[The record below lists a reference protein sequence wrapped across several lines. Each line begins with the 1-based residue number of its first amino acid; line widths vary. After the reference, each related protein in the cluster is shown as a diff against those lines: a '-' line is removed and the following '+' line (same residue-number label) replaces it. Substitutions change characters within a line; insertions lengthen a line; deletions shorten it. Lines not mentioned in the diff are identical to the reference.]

1 MPPLFHPESREAKA
15 LRVLID
21 AFNKKGITPAK
32 REKGKKTRPLFVFG
46 GAVRDALLSRQS
58 PSSRGNLVG
67 TDLDLLFSGTD
78 NELNPVIKAL
88 KKEKKI
94 AFLPGVEQP
103 NSWGVYRIIVNLGGG
118 RKMGVDISPFS
129 KKSRKKKKGGT
140 KSRLKSRLAYS
151 DTTVNSLAVDARHA
165 LSHEFS
171 ESQIITHNNNES
183 VNHVKTGV
191 FSFND
196 KYAKRSSYAS
206 ILRAV
211 ALQQKTGLQPSED
224 AKKFLRERIE
234 TVFDDASRHR
244 LNYYRKK
251 LLDTVN
257 GDALRAREAL
267 ASWFPD
273 DPKKYKLLQSILPLK
288 MEIGVDKEGYQRIDG
303 RDLEGESVLLPARQE
318 LPHSRLVQRIKEE
331 LGPNSTFLG
340 TTIETDSDNVSYLVH
355 HIDLDKKMDWDKVLG
370 LMQKQKKFNLKVGG
384 DPEES
389 QKFYVTIA
397 RKFKPG
403 SNGREMLGKE
413 PEQAKKLIFDKI
425 GSFEYRRE

>member
-1 MPPLFHPESREAKA
+1 MFHPNSREAQA
-15 LRVLID
+15 LQTLIG
-21 AFNKKGITPAK
+21 AFEKNGVSLGRKKG
-32 REKGKKTRPLFVFG
+32 GKARQLFVFG
-46 GAVRDALLSRQS
+46 GAVRDGLLARFNRA
-58 PSSRGNLVG
+58 SRGRIVG

-78 NELNPVIKAL
+78 EELKPVIKKL

-94 AFLPGVEQP
+94 KYLPGVDQP
-103 NSWGVYRIIVNLGGG
+103 NSWGVYRVIMKLKG
-118 RKMGVDISPFS
+118 RDIGVDISAFNKPN
-129 KKSRKKKKGGT
+129 RT
-140 KSRLKSRLAYS
+140 KRNVKWRLAHS
-151 DTTVNSLAVDARHA
+151 DTSVNSLAVNAVHA
-165 LSHEFS
+165 VSDNFDEKR
-171 ESQIITHNNNES
+171 IITHKEGEG
-183 VNHVKTGV
+183 VTHVKQGS
-191 FSFND
+191 FSFNK
-196 KYAKRSSYAS
+196 KYGQRLSYAS

-224 AKKFLRERIE
+224 AKKFLRERIG
-234 TVFDDASRHR
+234 TVFDDASKHR

-257 GDALRAREAL
+257 GDVLRARETL
-267 ASWFPD
+267 ASWLPD
-273 DPKKYKLLQSILPLK
+273 DQKKYKLLQSILPLK
-288 MEIGVDKEGYQRIDG
+288 MEIGVGKEGYQRIDG

-331 LGPNSTFLG
+331 LGPNSVFLG

-384 DPEES
+384 DPDES

-403 SNGREMLGKE
+403 SNGLEMLENE